1 MDGSGGGQ
9 DSLMTSLKVLSSVKH
24 HERIN
29 TQGPIISVDSAG
41 WLQPLRRWWQSES
54 RDINLSQINTIIDN
68 AFSQLTLRQK
78 NTDKNTT
85 SNKIFIMRLTKELEG
100 AVEGLTNLRTTYQDD
115 LVAVA
120 RIDLLVDKIKSNL
133 EIQKIKQTVEKQQ
146 GNKKSN

>member
-24 HERIN
+24 HERLN

-68 AFSQLTLRQK
+68 AFSQLALRQT
-78 NTDKNTT
+78 NTEKNTT
-85 SNKIFIMRLTKELEG
+85 SNKIFVMRLTKELEG

-115 LVAVA
+115 SVAKA
-120 RIDLLVDKIKSNL
+120 RIDLLVDKITSKL
-133 EIQKIKQTVEKQQ
+133 EIQKIKQSVEKHQ
-146 GNKKSN
+146 GKKST

>member
-115 LVAVA
+115 SVAVA
-120 RIDLLVDKIKSNL
+120 RIDLLVDKITSNL
-133 EIQKIKQTVEKQQ
+133 EIQKIKQNVEKQQ
-146 GNKKSN
+146 GKKSN

>member
-68 AFSQLTLRQK
+68 AFSQLTLRQR
-78 NTDKNTT
+78 TPTR
-85 SNKIFIMRLTKELEG
+85 IRPATKFSSCG
-100 AVEGLTNLRTTYQDD
+100 
-115 LVAVA
+115 
-120 RIDLLVDKIKSNL
+120 
-133 EIQKIKQTVEKQQ
+133 
-146 GNKKSN
+146 